1 MFASSPARAL
11 TLLAAFV
18 AIPAYASPVLVT
30 VNTAALSGT
39 AANIAFDLIAGPTPG
54 NTVTNTVTLS
64 SFATDGTLAAS
75 SPPSSGTVSGAFQTP
90 PGTVTLDDTTTFFN
104 EYVQGVTLGTKFSFV
119 FDTTGNAPTDSATPD
134 GFSLFLLDS
143 TLTPF
148 PTSDPTGANALF
160 LLDIGLSTLPNHI
173 YGSDSLTVTAQPV
186 SNGAPEPGSL
196 ALLVAGVVALS
207 ARRRFTR

>member
-30 VNTAALSGT
+30 VTTAALSGT
-39 AANIAFDLIAGPTPG
+39 AANIAFDLIRGG

-75 SPPSSGTVSGAFQTP
+75 SPSPSGTVSGAFQTP

-134 GFSLFLLDS
+134 GFSLILLDS

-148 PTSDPTGANALF
+148 PTSDPTGALF

-173 YGSDSLTVTAQPV
+173 YGSDSLTVTAQLV